1 MTFQIKRIY
10 DPIQP
15 TDGTRV
21 LVDRLWPR
29 GVKKAEA
36 HLDAWMKD
44 VAPSTEL
51 RVWFG
56 HIPARFDE
64 FRRRYEAELADNSRV
79 GELRK
84 LGRAAPVTLLYAA
97 QDPEVNHALV
107 LRSVLQ
113 RGSAERTAP
122 AKKPAKAAARRRGA

>member
-1 MTFQIKRIY
+1 MPFQIKRIY
-10 DPIQP
+10 DSSQP
-15 TDGTRV
+15 SDGSRV

-29 GVKKAEA
+29 GVKKTDA

-51 RVWFG
+51 RLWFG

-64 FRRRYEAELADNSRV
+64 FRRRYEAELRDNPSV

-84 LGRAAPVTLLYAA
+84 LGKGKQVTLLYAA
-97 QDPEVNHALV
+97 HDPKINHALV

-113 RGSAERTAP
+113 RGMRERIRQ
-122 AKKPAKAAARRRGA
+122 AK